1 MSFRMQAHAPTTR
14 TMIHVVHQAPAK
26 EIPEYESDHE
36 VDLEQQRAYVAQ
48 MAEYDMTRQAISANA
63 AAVRLGLDAPPSYA
77 EMTDAKLFPPGPS
90 EHKEEHSEHSEHS
103 EPTFRLRRKIQK
115 K

>member
-1 MSFRMQAHAPTTR
+1 MSFRIQAHAPTSR
-14 TMIHVVHQAPAK
+14 TMIQIVHRPAPK

-36 VDLEQQRAYVAQ
+36 VDPEQQRAYAAQ
-48 MAEYDMTRQAISANA
+48 MAEYEMKRNALAANA
-63 AAVRLGLDAPPSYA
+63 EAVRLGLDAPPSYA
-77 EMTDAKLFPPGPS
+77 EMTDAKLFPPGPA
-90 EHKEEHSEHSEHS
+90 ENKEEHN

>member
-1 MSFRMQAHAPTTR
+1 MSFRIQAHAPTTR
-14 TMIHVVHQAPAK
+14 AMIPIVHRPVAKK

-36 VDLEQQRAYVAQ
+36 VDSEQQRAYAAQ
-48 MAEYDMTRQAISANA
+48 MAEYEMKRNALAANA
-63 AAVRLGLDAPPSYA
+63 EAVRLGLDQPPSYS
-77 EMTDAKLFPPGPS
+77 EMTEARLFPPGPV
-90 EHKEEHSEHSEHS
+90 EKEEAA

>member
-1 MSFRMQAHAPTTR
+1 MSFRIQAHAPTSR
-14 TMIHVVHQAPAK
+14 TMIQIVHRHAPAPK

-36 VDLEQQRAYVAQ
+36 VDPEQQRAYAAQ
-48 MAEYDMTRQAISANA
+48 MAEYEMKRNALAANA
-63 AAVRLGLDAPPSYA
+63 EAVRLGLDTPPSYA
-77 EMTDAKLFPPGPS
+77 EMTEAKLFPPGPA
-90 EHKEEHSEHSEHS
+90 EHKEEEHN